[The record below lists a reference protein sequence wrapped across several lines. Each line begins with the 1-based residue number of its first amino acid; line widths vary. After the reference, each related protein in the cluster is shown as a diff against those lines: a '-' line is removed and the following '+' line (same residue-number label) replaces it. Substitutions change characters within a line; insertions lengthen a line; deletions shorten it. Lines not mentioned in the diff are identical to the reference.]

1 MFLTLTGT
9 VDTGTVDTC
18 RVDTGPATD
27 LGLPA
32 AQAPRAGAGQQPA
45 GRPAHVFYPAA
56 TPQLCTVALLL
67 EVDPVG
73 LVLRR
78 RGHG

>member
-1 MFLTLTGT
+1 
-9 VDTGTVDTC
+9 VQVSN
-18 RVDTGPATD
+18 
-27 LGLPA
+27 LPV
-32 AQAPRAGAGQQPA
+32 
-45 GRPAHVFYPAA
+45 GRAHVFYPAA